1 MVCWEKKY
9 QAIFGKARIQK
20 SFVKAVA
27 IYTIFSLILLYIT
40 GKTHGNI
47 IAHKYN
53 WKQQSPF
60 FSFSFLERERESWGL
75 SYGHGHHKG

>member
-1 MVCWEKKY
+1 MNIFVESILFWWSLNLTHGLLRKKY

-40 GKTHGNI
+40 GKTHSNI

-53 WKQQSPF
+53 WKQ
-60 FSFSFLERERESWGL
+60 
-75 SYGHGHHKG
+75 